1 MVLHLHF
8 IRHGR
13 TTAPRGVLLGST
25 DVPLS
30 REGRLQCTGLGRRLP
45 KGLPCLCSPMLRTPQ
60 TKDELAEQGVVS
72 DVVFDDRLREIDFGQ
87 WEQKTFTELA
97 REGADISGWQEYHHF
112 CFPGG
117 ESIAGFVTRLR
128 DLADDWQQQVKKNSD
143 GQLLIVTHGGV
154 IRTMLCLLLGLDHK
168 NYLLFDVGYGSWTT
182 VALHAQGGVLTGLN
196 R

>member
-1 MVLHLHF
+1 MALHLHF

-13 TTAPRGVLLGST
+13 TTAPPGVLLGST

-30 REGRLQCTGLGRRLP
+30 REGRLQCTGLGSRLP
-45 KGLPCLCSPMLRTPQ
+45 KGLPCLCSPMLRATQ
-60 TKDELAEQGVVS
+60 TKEELAEQGVVS
-72 DVVFDDRLREIDFGQ
+72 DVVFDDRLREIDFGR
-87 WEQKTFTELA
+87 WEQKTFAELA
-97 REGADISGWQEYHHF
+97 QEGADISGWQEYYHF

-117 ESIAGFVTRLR
+117 ESIAGFVTRLQ

>member
-1 MVLHLHF
+1 MPLHLHF

-13 TTAPRGVLLGST
+13 TTAPGGALLGT
-25 DVPLS
+25 TEVPLS
-30 REGRLQCTGLGRRLP
+30 QEGRRQCTRLGRRLP
-45 KGLPCLCSPMLRTPQ
+45 KGLPCLCSPMLRTTETQ
-60 TKDELAEQGVVS
+60 EELMKQGVVS
-72 DVVFDDRLREIDFGQ
+72 GVVFDDRLREIDFGR
-87 WEQKTFTELA
+87 WEMKTFAELEQ
-97 REGADISGWQEYHHF
+97 EGADISSWLEYHHF

-117 ESIAGFVTRLR
+117 ESIAGFVGRLQA
-128 DLADDWQQQVKKNSD
+128 LADDWQRQVHEDKD

-154 IRTMLCLLLGLDHK
+154 IKTMLCLLLGLDHN